1 MAYYRYSIEYH
12 LTPRGWITG
21 TRTHF
26 DKTERAVQ
34 PPEDRVETW
43 LIEVEQ
49 EPRLFRRRSGMEVHL
64 DRFAKGVREKAAVRK
79 ISASIPIPQTTQQ
92 VWHVRPYA

>member
-12 LTPRGWITG
+12 LTPRGWVTG

-49 EPRLFRRRSGMEVHL
+49 SPGYSAEEVDWKCVWTDSQKESQKRLLLAKFTPPS
-64 DRFAKGVREKAAVRK
+64 RFPMQPSRLV
-79 ISASIPIPQTTQQ
+79 T
-92 VWHVRPYA
+92 